1 MNREINNFVID
12 AWIGKLL
19 GTNDPF
25 GLGDKIHSV
34 LIQFCKNKEKRR
46 KERRQVQYENQ
57 VKTCQSLGSI
67 Q

>member
-25 GLGDKIHSV
+25 GLGDKNTLRV
-34 LIQFCKNKEKRR
+34 N
-46 KERRQVQYENQ
+46 
-57 VKTCQSLGSI
+57 SI
-67 Q
+67 L